1 MLNSKIIDGKLVY
14 EHSRSWDKEII
25 KRSKRKLFNKMFL
38 KMTHFQI
45 YIRLSW
51 QMNQKARR
59 ALAHEFKAE
68 ASGSIIIG
76 FCD

>member
-1 MLNSKIIDGKLVY
+1 MIWGYVPVRRHRLKQEL
-14 EHSRSWDKEII
+14 DKEII
-25 KRSKRKLFNKMFL
+25 KGSKRKLFNKVFL
-38 KMTHFQI
+38 KKTHFEM

-51 QMNQKARR
+51 KMNQKARR

-76 FCD
+76 VCD